1 LQKKI
6 AKYVTEMQYNCHI
19 GGRDGHLDGGPL
31 PKALCSMSFA
41 SGGVPTSLIAAA
53 LMVGTCGPAFAQA
66 SPGPVERSDQA
77 SLIADLQRQ
86 IDELKATVA
95 ELKAAQAAASPV
107 TIPQANG
114 TVELVQDTTPPAR
127 PATPPVLARAT
138 PVPEAASQDLQPL
151 TPSAR
156 QASEPW
162 YEKLALRGYT
172 QMRLNRIV
180 SGDATAPAGLSRLRS
195 IGDSGIRDD
204 GNFTL
209 RRVRLVLQ
217 GDLNDYVSLYFQPD
231 FATAVSNQ
239 SGGERREGFA
249 QLRDVYADVFPTGD
263 KSFRIRLGQSKV
275 PYGWENMQS
284 SSNRLAL
291 DRTDAI
297 NSAAPG
303 ERDLGVVAYY
313 TPSQVQRIWDRLA
326 DDGQKL
332 FGNYGAFGLGV
343 FNGQG
348 LNRTET
354 NKNVM
359 KVALATWPFALD
371 GLGLEGQV
379 LEVGGSMMRNRINPE
394 VRSGGISPV
403 SYADNRVGVH
413 AILYPQPFGLQ
424 AEWNWGRGPQFDPA
438 TQQIETRALQGG
450 YVQAMARVRN
460 SPVGSFY
467 PFARWQYYRGGFKAA
482 TNAPRLETEELELGI
497 EFLPTSALEL
507 TVTYGWASRKEADE
521 RRFGQAVGEL
531 LRIQAQWNY

>member
-1 LQKKI
+1 
-6 AKYVTEMQYNCHI
+6 
-19 GGRDGHLDGGPL
+19 
-31 PKALCSMSFA
+31 MSFA
-41 SGGVPTSLIAAA
+41 SGGASTGLLAAT
-53 LMVGTCGPAFAQA
+53 LMVAVSGPALAQA
-66 SPGPVERSDQA
+66 VPAVEPQPDQA

-86 IDELKATVA
+86 INELKATVA
-95 ELKAAQAAASPV
+95 DLKAAQTAAASAAVARPEGSV
-107 TIPQANG
+107 A
-114 TVELVQDTTPPAR
+114 LAQDASPPAALA
-127 PATPPVLARAT
+127 PSPGLAQAAPVSA
-138 PVPEAASQDLQPL
+138 VASQDPLQAP
-151 TPSAR
+151 PSPVR
-156 QASEPW
+156 TSEPW

-172 QMRLNRIV
+172 QMRLNKIV
-180 SGDATAPAGLSRLRS
+180 SGDANAPAGVSRLRS

-249 QLRDVYADVFPTGD
+249 QLRDAYADVFPTGD

-291 DRTDAI
+291 DRSDGI

-313 TPSQVQRIWDRLA
+313 TPSQVQEIWDRLA
-326 DDGQKL
+326 ADGQKL

-354 NKNVM
+354 NNNVM
-359 KVALATWPFALD
+359 KVALATWPFKLD

-394 VRSGGISPV
+394 VRSGGISPI
-403 SYADNRVGVH
+403 SYADNRVGLH

-424 AEWNWGRGPQFDPA
+424 AEWNWGRGPQFDPVN
-438 TQQIETRALQGG
+438 QQIETRALRGG

-482 TNAPRLETEELELGI
+482 TNAPRLETEELEVGI

-507 TVTYGWASRKEADE
+507 TVTYGWASRREADE
-521 RRFGQAVGEL
+521 RRFGQAEGEL